1 LASLLLPET
10 IYAAVNQIIHD
21 AYHYNKS
28 LSPKAADMAY
38 RLIIDGN
45 SVYEI
50 DEECERNRSGA
61 GAQQVRQGRQRKQV
75 RPFENKGGKG
85 KHSL

>member
-1 LASLLLPET
+1 
-10 IYAAVNQIIHD
+10 
-21 AYHYNKS
+21 
-28 LSPKAADMAY
+28 MAY